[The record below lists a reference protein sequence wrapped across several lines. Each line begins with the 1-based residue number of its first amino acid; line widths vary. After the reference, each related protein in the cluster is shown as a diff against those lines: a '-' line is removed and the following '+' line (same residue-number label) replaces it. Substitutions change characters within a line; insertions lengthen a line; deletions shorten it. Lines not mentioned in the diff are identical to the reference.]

1 MLDASRM
8 ELLQYSNWATT
19 LKEGSL
25 WAKNDKRPIGRPYSL
40 SSTVESITELF
51 FSRQGLSGLSRL
63 QHLSLA
69 HNHLARVSEI
79 DNCLLL
85 QTLNLRANNLLE
97 VSRLHLSK
105 CAR

>member
-25 WAKNDKRPIGRPYSL
+25 WAKNDKRPIGRPFSL

-51 FSRQGLSGLSRL
+51 FSTGFV
-63 QHLSLA
+63 LSLKTSA
-69 HNHLARVSEI
+69 LKSGSQSLGS
-79 DNCLLL
+79 C
-85 QTLNLRANNLLE
+85 Q
-97 VSRLHLSK
+97 
-105 CAR
+105 

>member
-25 WAKNDKRPIGRPYSL
+25 WEKNDKRSIGRPYSL

-51 FSRQGLSGLSRL
+51 FLD
-63 QHLSLA
+63 
-69 HNHLARVSEI
+69 RV
-79 DNCLLL
+79 CL
-85 QTLNLRANNLLE
+85 
-97 VSRLHLSK
+97 VSQDFST
-105 CAR
+105 

>member
-8 ELLQYSNWATT
+8 ELLQYSSWATT

-51 FSRQGLSGLSRL
+51 FLD
-63 QHLSLA
+63 
-69 HNHLARVSEI
+69 RV
-79 DNCLLL
+79 CL
-85 QTLNLRANNLLE
+85 
-97 VSRLHLSK
+97 VSQDFST
-105 CAR
+105 